1 MSAAKATSVKEET
14 GSFNPPSSGS
24 GERSQRPLEVPSHD
38 YAALVAVFNSLL
50 AIALLARKCSRE
62 PLPERVEPQDL
73 AVFALATQ
81 KLSRVITKD
90 KVTALLRAPFTE
102 VEGKGGAGELE
113 ERPRGHGLRRAIG
126 DLITCPFCFGTWVAS
141 GFIYGH
147 IFTPRL
153 ARTIASI
160 FAVASLSDFLQ
171 QAYVKAQEMN
181 DQI

>member
-1 MSAAKATSVKEET
+1 ME
-14 GSFNPPSSGS
+14 
-24 GERSQRPLEVPSHD
+24 
-38 YAALVAVFNSLL
+38 
-50 AIALLARKCSRE
+50 LARQFFRLVLLGAINHQVTHIIVVGSIFADLRE
-62 PLPERVEPQDL
+62 RLEQIHP
-73 AVFALATQ
+73 
-81 KLSRVITKD
+81 KLG
-90 KVTALLRAPFTE
+90 LLVRCH
-102 VEGKGGAGELE
+102 L
-113 ERPRGHGLRRAIG
+113 
-126 DLITCPFCFGTWVAS
+126 CFGTWVAS